1 MKRFILVGTAI
12 LVIAGLYT
20 GKTMAKNRVSAYVD
34 KTVTTSSLDLS
45 LCVSGAGIDDKG
57 NMQTNG
63 INTIDDTIEQRVS
76 VLNSGEK
83 AQYVRVARI
92 TGLISI

>member
-34 KTVTTSSLDLS
+34 KDSYDIFVRLKLV
-45 LCVSGAGIDDKG
+45 CKWCG
-57 NMQTNG
+57 N
-63 INTIDDTIEQRVS
+63 
-76 VLNSGEK
+76 
-83 AQYVRVARI
+83 
-92 TGLISI
+92 